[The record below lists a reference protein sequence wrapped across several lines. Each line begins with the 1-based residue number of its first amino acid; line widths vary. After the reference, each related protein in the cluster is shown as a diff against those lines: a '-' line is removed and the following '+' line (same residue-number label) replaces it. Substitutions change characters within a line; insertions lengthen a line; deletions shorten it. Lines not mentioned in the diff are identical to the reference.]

1 MYRRVGR
8 YGKYPELAS
17 MKNLSTILTIAV
29 ALIFSTKTMA
39 QSEFSSGLIGVGV
52 VASDLEKSLDFYL
65 NVIGMTKVSEFD
77 VDADFGKVSG
87 LSNGVPFHV
96 DVLKLQDS
104 PEANQWKIMSFKKDG
119 SHPMPTH
126 IQDDTGMQYITI
138 MVNSLE
144 PFLKRIKE
152 HKVKLLGDTPVPLGT
167 DQHFVLVQDP
177 DGTIIE
183 LIGPLN

>member
-1 MYRRVGR
+1 
-8 YGKYPELAS
+8 
-17 MKNLSTILTIAV
+17 MKKIMLFLVLTA
-29 ALIFSTKTMA
+29 ATNFSVKTMA

-52 VASDLEKSLDFYL
+52 VVSDLEKSLDFYL

-77 VDADFGKVSG
+77 VDADFGKISG
-87 LSNGVPFHV
+87 LTDGVPFHV

-104 PEANQWKIMSFKKDG
+104 PDANQWKIMSFKKKG
-119 SHPMPTH
+119 SSQKSTF

-183 LIGPLN
+183 LIGPLK